1 MAAGKDRRIN
11 KRGEA
16 VMADRGVCIVTGG
29 ASGIGLAIAKA
40 LLGEGWKVIIADL
53 AQGPLDAARAQL
65 EPIRSNATKCVIMD
79 VANEASVLAA
89 LNGCEDG
96 FGPVRG
102 LVNSA
107 GIGRDTPFFETSV
120 EVFRKVMDINLT
132 GTFTAAREACKLMR
146 GHGGGAVVNIASI
159 SGQRGNLGRSAYGA
173 SKGGVITLTQVMA
186 CELAPENIRVN
197 AIAPGPVETPLVQA
211 MQDDAK
217 RAEWLR
223 QIPQRRYA
231 SPDEIAGAAVFLLD
245 DSKASFVTGHILNVD
260 GGFAA
265 AGYLPQRA

>member
-1 MAAGKDRRIN
+1 MI
-11 KRGEA
+11 E
-16 VMADRGVCIVTGG
+16 RGVAIVTGG

-40 LLGEGWKVIIADL
+40 LLGDGWKILIADL

-65 EPIRSNATKCVIMD
+65 EPIRANATRCVVMD
-79 VANEASVLAA
+79 VASEASVIAGLK
-89 LNGCEDG
+89 GCEDG

-107 GIGRDTPFFETSV
+107 GIGCDIPFFDTSV
-120 EVFRKVMDINLT
+120 EQFRKILDINLT
-132 GTFTAAREACKLMR
+132 GTFTVAREAGKLMR
-146 GHGGGAVVNIASI
+146 THSGGAIVNIASI

-197 AIAPGPVETPLVQA
+197 AIAPGPVETPLVRA
-211 MQDDAK
+211 MQSEAN
-217 RAEWLR
+217 RAAWLR
-223 QIPQRRYA
+223 EVPQRRYA
-231 SPDEIAGAAVFLLD
+231 SPDEVAGAAVFLLD
-245 DSKASFVTGHILNVD
+245 DSKASFITGHVLNVD

-265 AGYLPQRA
+265 AGYLPAN